1 MMMKELKTLYND
13 CRSNSCIE
21 HASGI
26 LEEEKAPEKLSE
38 KVSAISLSG
47 GDKKVCLSFIL
58 LFLLKLTTDLSFFII
73 QLCNK
78 EED

>member
-1 MMMKELKTLYND
+1 MIKELKTLYGE
-13 CRSNSCIE
+13 CRSNICIE
-21 HASGI
+21 HASAI
-26 LEEEKAPEKLSE
+26 LEAEKAPENLSK

-47 GDKKVCLSFIL
+47 GDKKVCLSFLL